1 MHRPQQVA
9 AVILLI
15 FAAFIVWQALKLQYY
30 TPLGPGA
37 GFFAVWLGA
46 LLSILALVQLIQA
59 TRSARVPAAAPVS
72 SGDAEVSGE
81 EEQTM
86 PGGRA
91 LLRIGAVLGALVLTG
106 LLLPVL
112 GFQVTVFALLIFLLL
127 GLERVRPVTTLI
139 VALVFSVGLFQIL
152 TRYLDVEL
160 PLATLSFLKQL
171 GL

>member
-1 MHRPQQVA
+1 MHRPQQTA

-72 SGDAEVSGE
+72 SGDTETE

-91 LLRIGAVLGALVLTG
+91 LLRIGAVLGALILTG

-112 GFQVTVFALLIFLLL
+112 GFQVTVFALLVFLLL

-160 PLATLSFLKQL
+160 PLASLSFLKQL